1 MRTVFM
7 GSPSFALPTLH
18 SLADKY
24 QVVGVVT
31 QPDRRAG
38 RGRVLRAPPA
48 KEAAQRL
55 QIPILQTT
63 NVNDKPSLEQLHAWA
78 PDIIVV
84 AAYGQILRSS
94 ILDLP
99 PFGCLNVHAS
109 LLPRWRGAAPVR
121 AAILHGDQQT
131 GVTIMRMDPGM
142 DTGPILAQRQ
152 TAIEDSET
160 GGQLESRL
168 ARLGAELLLEVLPSY
183 LQGKL
188 QPTPQD
194 NSKASYAPMIKKAD
208 GELDWRKPS
217 DALARQ
223 VRAFDPWPGSF
234 FYWQQRRIIVHAV
247 RALPDLTTEI
257 GRATS
262 HQGFPAIGTSQGVLI
277 LDSLQLPGRK
287 PTTGQ
292 AFLHGARGFEGSL
305 LPPSTRSA

>member
-7 GSPSFALPTLH
+7 GSPSFSLPTLH
-18 SLADKY
+18 ALADHY
-24 QVVGVVT
+24 RVAGVVT

-38 RGRVLRAPPA
+38 RGRILRAPPA
-48 KEAAQRL
+48 KEASRRL
-55 QIPILQTT
+55 QIPILQPT
-63 NVNDKPSLEQLHAWA
+63 NVNDQPSLEQLRAWA
-78 PDIIVV
+78 PDLIVV
-84 AAYGQILRSS
+84 AAYGQILRSA

-109 LLPRWRGAAPVR
+109 LLPRWRGAAPVQ

-131 GVTIMRMDPGM
+131 GVTIMCMDPGM
-142 DTGPILAQRQ
+142 DTGPLLSQRQ

-160 GGQLESRL
+160 GGHLESRL

-183 LQGKL
+183 LQGEL

-194 NSKASYAPMIKKAD
+194 SAKASYAPMIKKAD

-223 VRAFDPWPGSF
+223 VRAFDPWPRSF
-234 FYWQQRRIIVHAV
+234 FYWQQRRIIVHAA
-247 RALPDLTTEI
+247 RAMPDPSTEI
-257 GRATS
+257 GRVTS
-262 HQGFPAIGTSQGVLI
+262 HQGFPAIGTSQGMLL

-287 PTTGQ
+287 PTSGQ
-292 AFLHGARGFEGSL
+292 AFLHGARGFQGSL
-305 LPPSTRSA
+305 LSPSTRTA